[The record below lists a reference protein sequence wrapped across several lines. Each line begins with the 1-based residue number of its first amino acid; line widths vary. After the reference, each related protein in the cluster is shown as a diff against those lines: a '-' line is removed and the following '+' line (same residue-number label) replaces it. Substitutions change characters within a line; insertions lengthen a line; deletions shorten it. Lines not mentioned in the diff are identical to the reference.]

1 MRKLLLTLFATLAL
15 TGMAQAQSSLYV
27 YLNDGADETVV
38 SLADIE
44 KITFEGANMVIT
56 PKTGSQLQVPL
67 TTIQDFRFTPQ
78 STTGFLQMKADAV
91 AGPAINVRQGIVSV
105 DGWDSSRTATLS
117 VYAVGGQQLM
127 SIPGWNGQ
135 NVDINNL
142 PKGVY
147 VIKIEN
153 KTTKIRK

>member
-1 MRKLLLTLFATLAL
+1 
-15 TGMAQAQSSLYV
+15 
-27 YLNDGADETVV
+27 
-38 SLADIE
+38 
-44 KITFEGANMVIT
+44 VIT

-78 STTGFLQMKADAV
+78 STTGLLQMKADAV

-135 NVDINNL
+135 NVDINNQ

-147 VIKIEN
+147 IIKIEN
-153 KTTKIRK
+153 QTTKIRK